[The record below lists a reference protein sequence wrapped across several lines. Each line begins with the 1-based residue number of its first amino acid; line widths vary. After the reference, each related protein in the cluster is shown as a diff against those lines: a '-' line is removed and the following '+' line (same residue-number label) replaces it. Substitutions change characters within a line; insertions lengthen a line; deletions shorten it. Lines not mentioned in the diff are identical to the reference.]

1 MHVKVILNWLALL
14 HAKLYILIVSF
25 YTHKNQTLMYSALG
39 IDIEQAIAY
48 CCINGYKVDI
58 IWVCGP
64 I

>member
-1 MHVKVILNWLALL
+1 
-14 HAKLYILIVSF
+14 
-25 YTHKNQTLMYSALG
+25 MYSALG

-64 I
+64 IWLLGYLLLIFQLFGCFARMIAVY